1 MSQQYPLQLHS
12 TLVTIAAPFSLFG
25 SLAMLY
31 VISRSRS
38 KLSTTLNRLLVG
50 LCVGDI
56 IFSFPMLFSKAIIT
70 FEDDWE
76 SIDPSDG
83 LLVVIV
89 QQAYPESNNQAAC
102 STQGFFITLGMVI
115 GPLNNCALCIYY
127 ICVVKLNMS
136 VVKIKKKVE
145 PFLHAI
151 PWMYAI
157 IIPSIAVATRSINP
171 DYSMCLIN
179 VYRPEG
185 CESDDCVIGKD
196 RVKKLFFIQTALL
209 LFAFIAIIAMMT
221 VIFLKVWR
229 QERRMRN
236 AGYRSTNAAR
246 AAGNE
251 VNMIAGNRNQAQASN
266 GLLRQNVANSRK
278 VLNQAMAY
286 AGAYFATWFF
296 FVYYL
301 LNTAVNQNPMPEI
314 MLVLAA
320 TCSPLQG
327 FFNFLV
333 FVYPR
338 VTQQLRG
345 NDDMNVLQALCAAIR
360 CIPIPPRNRRN
371 RGVGNGAAAGTATG
385 RGGNGNVGGNRAT
398 GNTAA
403 TTYESRNISGLTGT
417 AVGAGNA
424 AANLPRLEP
433 NDSRLSNTDSTTD
446 IKISR
451 TVHGGIDDKME
462 QRMHNASGTESLAI
476 LSQHTAVSTAN
487 ASFYS
492 IGEVGD
498 GESQI
503 EEEMEQEKKTEI
515 EERMTIADEEVGML
529 DTVAESYP
537 MEGEQIKG
545 NDDIDKDEDEE
556 TGVLKNDVALEP
568 W

>member
-1 MSQQYPLQLHS
+1 
-12 TLVTIAAPFSLFG
+12 
-25 SLAMLY
+25 
-31 VISRSRS
+31 
-38 KLSTTLNRLLVG
+38 
-50 LCVGDI
+50 
-56 IFSFPMLFSKAIIT
+56 
-70 FEDDWE
+70 
-76 SIDPSDG
+76 
-83 LLVVIV
+83 
-89 QQAYPESNNQAAC
+89 
-102 STQGFFITLGMVI
+102 
-115 GPLNNCALCIYY
+115 
-127 ICVVKLNMS
+127 
-136 VVKIKKKVE
+136 
-145 PFLHAI
+145 
-151 PWMYAI
+151 
-157 IIPSIAVATRSINP
+157 
-171 DYSMCLIN
+171 
-179 VYRPEG
+179 
-185 CESDDCVIGKD
+185 
-196 RVKKLFFIQTALL
+196 
-209 LFAFIAIIAMMT
+209 
-221 VIFLKVWR
+221 
-229 QERRMRN
+229 
-236 AGYRSTNAAR
+236 
-246 AAGNE
+246 
-251 VNMIAGNRNQAQASN
+251 
-266 GLLRQNVANSRK
+266 
-278 VLNQAMAY
+278 
-286 AGAYFATWFF
+286 
-296 FVYYL
+296 
-301 LNTAVNQNPMPEI
+301 
-314 MLVLAA
+314 
-320 TCSPLQG
+320 
-327 FFNFLV
+327 
-333 FVYPR
+333 
-338 VTQQLRG
+338 
-345 NDDMNVLQALCAAIR
+345 MNVLQAFCAAIR

-385 RGGNGNVGGNRAT
+385 GGGNGALGNRNIGGLLRGGNEAT

-556 TGVLKNDVALEP
+556 TGVLKNDTALEP
-568 W
+568 SYLK

>member
-1 MSQQYPLQLHS
+1 
-12 TLVTIAAPFSLFG
+12 
-25 SLAMLY
+25 MLY
-31 VISRSRS
+31 VISRSRA

-56 IFSFPMLFSKAIIT
+56 MFSFPMLFSKAIIT

-229 QERRMRN
+229 QERRMRI
-236 AGYRSTNAAR
+236 AGYRSSNAAR

-251 VNMIAGNRNQAQASN
+251 VNMIAGNRNQAQARRN
-266 GLLRQNVANSRK
+266 TGLLRQNVANSRK
-278 VLNQAMAY
+278 VLNQALAY

-296 FVYYL
+296 TVFYL
-301 LNTAVNQNPMPEI
+301 LDYLITQKPKEI
-314 MLVLAA
+314 LYFLA
-320 TCSPLQG
+320 TVCSPLQG
-327 FFNFLV
+327 KSHARRKHNKCSGIPELSLLAGILVCNFL
-333 FVYPR
+333 
-338 VTQQLRG
+338 
-345 NDDMNVLQALCAAIR
+345 
-360 CIPIPPRNRRN
+360 
-371 RGVGNGAAAGTATG
+371 
-385 RGGNGNVGGNRAT
+385 
-398 GNTAA
+398 
-403 TTYESRNISGLTGT
+403 
-417 AVGAGNA
+417 
-424 AANLPRLEP
+424 
-433 NDSRLSNTDSTTD
+433 TD
-446 IKISR
+446 ICA
-451 TVHGGIDDKME
+451 V
-462 QRMHNASGTESLAI
+462 AI
-476 LSQHTAVSTAN
+476 LHSRILQLSHLHLSQSHSAV
-487 ASFYS
+487 
-492 IGEVGD
+492 
-498 GESQI
+498 
-503 EEEMEQEKKTEI
+503 
-515 EERMTIADEEVGML
+515 ER
-529 DTVAESYP
+529 
-537 MEGEQIKG
+537 KR
-545 NDDIDKDEDEE
+545 
-556 TGVLKNDVALEP
+556 
-568 W
+568 